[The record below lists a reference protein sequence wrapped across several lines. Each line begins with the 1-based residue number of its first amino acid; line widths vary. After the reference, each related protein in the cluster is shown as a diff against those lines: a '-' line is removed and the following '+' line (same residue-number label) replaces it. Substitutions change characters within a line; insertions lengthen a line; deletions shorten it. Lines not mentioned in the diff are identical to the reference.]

1 VLLYVDRS
9 MSKQRYFLDLVVKIL
24 IVTD

>member
-1 VLLYVDRS
+1 